1 MRTLFPD
8 FYTYFRHYCAF
19 YVAINSFSVALKFL
33 KGILN
38 TTVRADIDVP
48 RWEQNGC
55 CCSPVFLFFY
65 RPVLASPFRNPLSA
79 TLLYASFPPP
89 SSHCATLHRSTRHS
103 KATFRKKEREQKGAG
118 AISRYNVNFRSRQML
133 RTMRLSRAYPS
144 LRQTFVQR
152 DVPSL

>member
-79 TLLYASFPPP
+79 TLLYASFPPLRPTVPP
-89 SSHCATLHRSTRHS
+89 SIVLLATRKPRFEKKSANKRGPGPLAGTTL
-103 KATFRKKEREQKGAG
+103 TFAPVKC
-118 AISRYNVNFRSRQML
+118 YL
-133 RTMRLSRAYPS
+133 L
-144 LRQTFVQR
+144 
-152 DVPSL
+152 